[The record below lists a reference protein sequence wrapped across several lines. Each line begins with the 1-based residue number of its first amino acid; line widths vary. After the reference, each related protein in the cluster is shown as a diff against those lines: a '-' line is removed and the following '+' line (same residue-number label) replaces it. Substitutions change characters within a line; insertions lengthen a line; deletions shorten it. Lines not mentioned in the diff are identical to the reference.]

1 MLWPFETFLSYQMAK
16 HVGLIPSLDGGLY
29 QVNGDK
35 IEVSWKKKFNEK
47 GSSQGNM
54 EFYSSCIYDVMIN
67 GKVNMKHK
75 LNFVILNHRSL
86 CLIFFCMSFSFS
98 QEMTNANNVPV
109 IYNALLTKAALQANF
124 LKKSPFGD
132 LEL

>member
-1 MLWPFETFLSYQMAK
+1 
-16 HVGLIPSLDGGLY
+16 
-29 QVNGDK
+29 
-35 IEVSWKKKFNEK
+35 
-47 GSSQGNM
+47 M

>member
-1 MLWPFETFLSYQMAK
+1 MAK

-35 IEVSWKKKFNEK
+35 IEVSRKKLFNEK
-47 GSSQGNM
+47 GLLQGNI
-54 EFYSSCIYDVMIN
+54 ELYSSCIYDVMIN
-67 GKVNMKHK
+67 GKVNIKHK

-98 QEMTNANNVPV
+98 QEVINTNNVPV
-109 IYNALLTKAALQANF
+109 IYNNALLTKAVLQAHF